1 MMSDA
6 GLKYLKVI
14 LPLKL
19 DWEPCYSYA
28 PADGAAVP
36 EIGSRVNVRFA
47 GRRYIGVVSGKD
59 IVPEIEASRIQRII
73 GVEDGIAPITEA
85 ELKLWRFVSD
95 YYMCT
100 VGEVC
105 KAAYPSLKNDGELVL
120 SRGRLR
126 NEERIRRKNEAL
138 AAKRERLEAMV
149 ERRKA
154 LYDKAVRPETKEK
167 YLAALTRAEEEL
179 RSLPLRID
187 SGAAVSGPEGA
198 MIGRLPSLSAA
209 QRNCLEEIGK
219 FFSSGTP
226 ALLHG
231 ATGSGKTEIYITL
244 AADPLAAG
252 KSVLYLIP
260 EIAVSRQ
267 LGNRLAEVF
276 GERLVQ
282 FHSRMTYSARSHAVE
297 KVRRGNCIVL
307 GTRSA
312 VFLPFIDLGLVIVDE
327 EHDNSYKQE
336 TPAPRY
342 NGRDTAM
349 MLARIHGA
357 SLVMGTATPSLESL
371 YNCRTGRLGKV
382 LLQER
387 YFGEDR
393 TEVEIVNTSE
403 ERRKRGMRG
412 SFSYRLIDRMK
423 EALGSGGQILL
434 LRSRKSYSPAVQCS
448 KCGRI
453 PRCPHCDVSL
463 SWHKDEGRLR
473 CRYCGWSEPFNAVCN
488 ACGGHFEPLGA
499 GTQRVEEEV
508 AELFPQA
515 RVARLDG
522 DLGQGGDEVV
532 RDFSQGRIDILVGT
546 QIVAKGFDF
555 ARLSLV
561 AVLQAD
567 SLLGFQDFRADE
579 KAWQLLEQ
587 FRGRGGRRGQKGLF
601 LIQTATPDHPVYK
614 YISSDHQDDSLSDAI
629 LSERYAFGYPPFSR
643 IVAVSVRD
651 RDEGSAAALAS
662 GLAAAIRNAFG
673 IRGLARS
680 KEDQVAVIGPYAP
693 GVDRVSDLYIRQIRV
708 SIMKNPALKSN
719 KSRLADIVEAYGK
732 ENSCSA
738 QLSLDVDPV

>member
-19 DWEPCYSYA
+19 DWEPCYSYI

-187 SGAAVSGPEGA
+187 SGAAVSGPEGTVT
-198 MIGRLPSLSAA
+198 GRLPSLSAA
-209 QRNCLEEIGK
+209 QRNCLEEIGN

-244 AADPLAAG
+244 AAGPLAAG

-282 FHSRMTYSARSHAVE
+282 FHSRMTSSARSHAVE
-297 KVRRGNCIVL
+297 KVRSGNCIVL

-488 ACGGHFEPLGA
+488 VCGGHFEPLGA

-522 DLGQGGDEVV
+522 DLGPGGDEVV

-587 FRGRGGRRGQKGLF
+587 FRGRGGRRGQKGCF
-601 LIQTATPDHPVYK
+601 LIQTATPDHPVYR

-673 IRGLARS
+673 IRGLVRS

>member
-19 DWEPCYSYA
+19 DWEPCYSYT

-36 EIGSRVNVRFA
+36 EVGSRVNVRFA

-59 IVPEIEASRIQRII
+59 IVPDIEASRIQRII

-167 YLAALTRAEEEL
+167 YLAALTRAEEDL
-179 RSLPLRID
+179 KSLPLRID
-187 SGAAVSGPEGA
+187 SAASVSGPEGA

-282 FHSRMTYSARSHAVE
+282 FHSRMTSSARSHAVE

-488 ACGGHFEPLGA
+488 ACGGHFEPLGV

-693 GVDRVSDLYIRQIRV
+693 GVDRVLDLYIRQIRV

>member
-19 DWEPCYSYA
+19 DWEPCYSYT

-36 EIGSRVNVRFA
+36 EVGSRVNVRFA

-167 YLAALTRAEEEL
+167 YLAALTRAEEDL
-179 RSLPLRID
+179 KSLPLRID
-187 SGAAVSGPEGA
+187 SAASVSGPEGA

-282 FHSRMTYSARSHAVE
+282 FHSRMTSSARSHAVE
-297 KVRRGNCIVL
+297 KVRSGNCIVL

-522 DLGQGGDEVV
+522 DLGPGGDEVV

-629 LSERYAFGYPPFSR
+629 LAERYAFGYPPFSR

>member
-19 DWEPCYSYA
+19 DWEPCYSYT

-36 EIGSRVNVRFA
+36 EVGSRVNVRFA

-59 IVPEIEASRIQRII
+59 IVPDIEASRIQRII
-73 GVEDGIAPITEA
+73 GVEDGIAPITED
-85 ELKLWRFVSD
+85 ELKLWHFVSD

-167 YLAALTRAEEEL
+167 YLAALTRAEEDL
-179 RSLPLRID
+179 KSLPLRID
-187 SGAAVSGPEGA
+187 SAASVSGPEGA

-282 FHSRMTYSARSHAVE
+282 FHSRMTSSARSHAVE

-488 ACGGHFEPLGA
+488 ACGGHFEPLGV

-522 DLGQGGDEVV
+522 DLGPGGDEVV

-587 FRGRGGRRGQKGLF
+587 FRGRGGRRGQKGCF
-601 LIQTATPDHPVYK
+601 LIQTATPDHPVYR

>member
-59 IVPEIEASRIQRII
+59 IVPDIEASRIQRII

-167 YLAALTRAEEEL
+167 YLAALTRAEEDL
-179 RSLPLRID
+179 KSLPLRID
-187 SGAAVSGPEGA
+187 SAASVSGPEGA

-282 FHSRMTYSARSHAVE
+282 FHSRMTSSARSHAVE

-488 ACGGHFEPLGA
+488 ACGGHFEPLGV

-515 RVARLDG
+515 KVARLDG
-522 DLGQGGDEVV
+522 DLGPGGDEVV

>member
-167 YLAALTRAEEEL
+167 YLAALTRAEEDL
-179 RSLPLRID
+179 KSLPLRID
-187 SGAAVSGPEGA
+187 SAASVSGPEGA

-282 FHSRMTYSARSHAVE
+282 FHSRMTSSARSHAVE

-488 ACGGHFEPLGA
+488 ACGGHFEPLGV

-522 DLGQGGDEVV
+522 DLGPGGDEVV

>member
-19 DWEPCYSYA
+19 DWEPCYSYT
-28 PADGAAVP
+28 PADGAAYP

-47 GRRYIGVVSGKD
+47 GRKYLGVVSGKD
-59 IVPEIEASRIQRII
+59 IVPDIEASRIQGII
-73 GVEDGIAPITEA
+73 SVEDGIAPITEA

-95 YYMCT
+95 YYLCT
-100 VGEVC
+100 VGEVY

-149 ERRKA
+149 ERRKV

-179 RSLPLRID
+179 KSLPLRID
-187 SGAAVSGPEGA
+187 SAASVSGPEGA
-198 MIGRLPSLSAA
+198 MTGRLPSLSAA
-209 QRNCLEEIGK
+209 QRNCLEEIGT

-244 AADPLAAG
+244 AADALDSG

-282 FHSRMTYSARSHAVE
+282 FHSRITSSARSHAVE
-297 KVRRGNCIVL
+297 KVRSGNCIVL

-488 ACGGHFEPLGA
+488 VCGGHFEPLGA

-515 RVARLDG
+515 MVARLDG
-522 DLGQGGDEVV
+522 DLGSGGDEVV

-546 QIVAKGFDF
+546 QIIAKGFDF

-601 LIQTATPDHPVYK
+601 LIQTATPDHPVYR

-673 IRGLARS
+673 IRGLVRS

>member
-187 SGAAVSGPEGA
+187 SGAAVSGPEGT
-198 MIGRLPSLSAA
+198 MTGRLPSLSAA

-260 EIAVSRQ
+260 EITVSRQ

-282 FHSRMTYSARSHAVE
+282 FHSRMTSSARSHAVE

-382 LLQER
+382 VLQER

-522 DLGQGGDEVV
+522 DLGPGGDEVV

-587 FRGRGGRRGQKGLF
+587 FRGRGGRRGQKGCF
-601 LIQTATPDHPVYK
+601 LIQTATPDHPVYR

-651 RDEGSAAALAS
+651 REPIRIWEAS
-662 GLAAAIRNAFG
+662 R
-673 IRGLARS
+673 
-680 KEDQVAVIGPYAP
+680 
-693 GVDRVSDLYIRQIRV
+693 
-708 SIMKNPALKSN
+708 
-719 KSRLADIVEAYGK
+719 EA
-732 ENSCSA
+732 SS
-738 QLSLDVDPV
+738 

>member
-28 PADGAAVP
+28 PADCAAVP

-167 YLAALTRAEEEL
+167 YLAALTRAEEDL
-179 RSLPLRID
+179 KSLPLRID
-187 SGAAVSGPEGA
+187 SAASVSGPEGA

-276 GERLVQ
+276 GEKLVQ
-282 FHSRMTYSARSHAVE
+282 FHSRMTSSARSHAVE
-297 KVRRGNCIVL
+297 KVRSGNCIVL

-522 DLGQGGDEVV
+522 DLGPGGDEVV

-587 FRGRGGRRGQKGLF
+587 FRGRGGRRGQKGCF
-601 LIQTATPDHPVYK
+601 LIQTATPDHPVYR

-651 RDEGSAAALAS
+651 RDEALRLPSRPDSPLPYAMHSVSGDWSAARKTRSLS
-662 GLAAAIRNAFG
+662 SDLML
-673 IRGLARS
+673 RGLTGFP
-680 KEDQVAVIGPYAP
+680 I
-693 GVDRVSDLYIRQIRV
+693 
-708 SIMKNPALKSN
+708 SISG
-719 KSRLADIVEAYGK
+719 RFG
-732 ENSCSA
+732 C
-738 QLSLDVDPV
+738 Q

>member
-19 DWEPCYSYA
+19 DWEPCYSYT

-36 EIGSRVNVRFA
+36 EVGSRVNVRFA

-59 IVPEIEASRIQRII
+59 IVPDIEASRIQRII

-187 SGAAVSGPEGA
+187 SGAAVSGPEGT
-198 MIGRLPSLSAA
+198 MTGRLPSLSAA

-282 FHSRMTYSARSHAVE
+282 FHSRMTSSARSHAVE

-382 LLQER
+382 VLRER
-387 YFGEDR
+387 YFGEER

-488 ACGGHFEPLGA
+488 ACGGHFEPLGV

-522 DLGQGGDEVV
+522 DLGPGGDEVV

-587 FRGRGGRRGQKGLF
+587 FRGRGGRRGQKGCF
-601 LIQTATPDHPVYK
+601 LIQTATPDHPVYR

-673 IRGLARS
+673 IRGLACS

>member
-167 YLAALTRAEEEL
+167 YLAALTRAEEDL
-179 RSLPLRID
+179 KSLPLRID
-187 SGAAVSGPEGA
+187 SAASVSGPEGA

-282 FHSRMTYSARSHAVE
+282 FHSRMTSSARSHAVE

-522 DLGQGGDEVV
+522 DLGPGGDEVV

-673 IRGLARS
+673 IRGLVRS
-680 KEDQVAVIGPYAP
+680 KEDQGAVIGPYAP

>member
-59 IVPEIEASRIQRII
+59 IVPDIEASRIQRII

-167 YLAALTRAEEEL
+167 CLAALTRAEEEL

-282 FHSRMTYSARSHAVE
+282 FHSRMTSSARSHAVE

-488 ACGGHFEPLGA
+488 VCGGHFEPLGA

-522 DLGQGGDEVV
+522 DLGPGGDEVV

-546 QIVAKGFDF
+546 QMVGEAVEC
-555 ARLSLV
+555 ARLSLG
-561 AVLQAD
+561 AVQRAD
-567 SLLGFQDFRADE
+567 PRLGFQEYGADE
-579 KAWQLLEQ
+579 KA
-587 FRGRGGRRGQKGLF
+587 
-601 LIQTATPDHPVYK
+601 
-614 YISSDHQDDSLSDAI
+614 
-629 LSERYAFGYPPFSR
+629 
-643 IVAVSVRD
+643 
-651 RDEGSAAALAS
+651 
-662 GLAAAIRNAFG
+662 
-673 IRGLARS
+673 
-680 KEDQVAVIGPYAP
+680 
-693 GVDRVSDLYIRQIRV
+693 
-708 SIMKNPALKSN
+708 
-719 KSRLADIVEAYGK
+719 
-732 ENSCSA
+732 
-738 QLSLDVDPV
+738 

>member
-1 MMSDA
+1 
-6 GLKYLKVI
+6 
-14 LPLKL
+14 
-19 DWEPCYSYA
+19 
-28 PADGAAVP
+28 
-36 EIGSRVNVRFA
+36 
-47 GRRYIGVVSGKD
+47 
-59 IVPEIEASRIQRII
+59 
-73 GVEDGIAPITEA
+73 
-85 ELKLWRFVSD
+85 
-95 YYMCT
+95 
-100 VGEVC
+100 
-105 KAAYPSLKNDGELVL
+105 
-120 SRGRLR
+120 
-126 NEERIRRKNEAL
+126 
-138 AAKRERLEAMV
+138 
-149 ERRKA
+149 
-154 LYDKAVRPETKEK
+154 
-167 YLAALTRAEEEL
+167 
-179 RSLPLRID
+179 
-187 SGAAVSGPEGA
+187 
-198 MIGRLPSLSAA
+198 
-209 QRNCLEEIGK
+209 
-219 FFSSGTP
+219 
-226 ALLHG
+226 
-231 ATGSGKTEIYITL
+231 
-244 AADPLAAG
+244 
-252 KSVLYLIP
+252 
-260 EIAVSRQ
+260 
-267 LGNRLAEVF
+267 
-276 GERLVQ
+276 
-282 FHSRMTYSARSHAVE
+282 
-297 KVRRGNCIVL
+297 
-307 GTRSA
+307 
-312 VFLPFIDLGLVIVDE
+312 
-327 EHDNSYKQE
+327 
-336 TPAPRY
+336 
-342 NGRDTAM
+342 
-349 MLARIHGA
+349 
-357 SLVMGTATPSLESL
+357 
-371 YNCRTGRLGKV
+371 
-382 LLQER
+382 
-387 YFGEDR
+387 
-393 TEVEIVNTSE
+393 
-403 ERRKRGMRG
+403 MRG

-522 DLGQGGDEVV
+522 DLGPGGDEVV

-587 FRGRGGRRGQKGLF
+587 FRGRGGRRGQKGCF
-601 LIQTATPDHPVYK
+601 LIQTATPDHPVYR

-673 IRGLARS
+673 IRGLVRS

>member
-154 LYDKAVRPETKEK
+154 LYDKAVRPEIKEK
-167 YLAALTRAEEEL
+167 YLAALTRAEEDL
-179 RSLPLRID
+179 KSLPLRID
-187 SGAAVSGPEGA
+187 SAASVSGPEGA

-282 FHSRMTYSARSHAVE
+282 FHSRMTSSARSHAVE

>member
-167 YLAALTRAEEEL
+167 YLAALTRAEEDL
-179 RSLPLRID
+179 KSLPLRID
-187 SGAAVSGPEGA
+187 SAASVSGPEGA

-282 FHSRMTYSARSHAVE
+282 FHSRMTSSARSHAVE

-488 ACGGHFEPLGA
+488 ACGGHFEPLGV

-522 DLGQGGDEVV
+522 DQGPGGDEVV

>member
-28 PADGAAVP
+28 PADCAAVP

-59 IVPEIEASRIQRII
+59 IVPDIEASRIQRII

-282 FHSRMTYSARSHAVE
+282 FHSRMTSSARSHAVE
-297 KVRRGNCIVL
+297 KVRSGNCIVL

-488 ACGGHFEPLGA
+488 ACGGHFEPLGV

-522 DLGQGGDEVV
+522 DLGPGGDEVV

-673 IRGLARS
+673 IRGLVRS

>member
-28 PADGAAVP
+28 PADCAAVP

-179 RSLPLRID
+179 KSLPLRID
-187 SGAAVSGPEGA
+187 SGAAVSGPEGT
-198 MIGRLPSLSAA
+198 MTGRLPSLSAA

-282 FHSRMTYSARSHAVE
+282 FHSRMTSSARSHAVE

-412 SFSYRLIDRMK
+412 SFSYKLIDRMK
-423 EALGSGGQILL
+423 ETLGSGGQILL

-488 ACGGHFEPLGA
+488 ACGGHFEPLGV

-522 DLGQGGDEVV
+522 DLGPGGDEVV

-587 FRGRGGRRGQKGLF
+587 FRGRGGRRGQKGCF
-601 LIQTATPDHPVYK
+601 LIQTATPDHPVYR

>member
-19 DWEPCYSYA
+19 DWEPCYSYT

-36 EIGSRVNVRFA
+36 EVGSRVNVRFA

-59 IVPEIEASRIQRII
+59 IVPDIEASRIQRII

-187 SGAAVSGPEGA
+187 SGAAVSGPEGT
-198 MIGRLPSLSAA
+198 MTGRLPSLSAA

-282 FHSRMTYSARSHAVE
+282 FHSRMTSSARSHAVE

-488 ACGGHFEPLGA
+488 ACGGHFEPLGV

-522 DLGQGGDEVV
+522 DLGPGGDEVV

>member
-19 DWEPCYSYA
+19 DWEPCYSYT

-36 EIGSRVNVRFA
+36 EVGSRVNVRFA

-59 IVPEIEASRIQRII
+59 IVPDIEASRIQRII

-167 YLAALTRAEEEL
+167 YLAALTRAEEDL
-179 RSLPLRID
+179 KSLPLRID
-187 SGAAVSGPEGA
+187 SAASVSGPEGA

-282 FHSRMTYSARSHAVE
+282 FHSRMTSSARSHAVE
-297 KVRRGNCIVL
+297 KVRSGNCIVL

-522 DLGQGGDEVV
+522 DLGPGGDEVV

>member
-120 SRGRLR
+120 SRCRLR

-167 YLAALTRAEEEL
+167 CLAALTRAEEEL

-282 FHSRMTYSARSHAVE
+282 FHSRMTSSARSHAVE
-297 KVRRGNCIVL
+297 KVRSGNCIVL

-693 GVDRVSDLYIRQIRV
+693 GIDRVSDLYIRQIRV

>member
-59 IVPEIEASRIQRII
+59 IVPDIEASRIQRII

-187 SGAAVSGPEGA
+187 SGAAVSGPEGTVT
-198 MIGRLPSLSAA
+198 GRLPSLSAA

-282 FHSRMTYSARSHAVE
+282 FHSRMTSSARSHAVE

-488 ACGGHFEPLGA
+488 ACGGHFEPLGV

-522 DLGQGGDEVV
+522 DLGPGGDEVV

>member
-19 DWEPCYSYA
+19 DWEPCYSYT

-36 EIGSRVNVRFA
+36 EVGSRVNVRFA

-59 IVPEIEASRIQRII
+59 IVPDIEASRIQRII

-120 SRGRLR
+120 SRDRLR

-282 FHSRMTYSARSHAVE
+282 FHSRMTSSARSHAVE
-297 KVRRGNCIVL
+297 KVRSGNCIVL

-336 TPAPRY
+336 TPAPKY

-522 DLGQGGDEVV
+522 DLGPGGDEVV

>member
-19 DWEPCYSYA
+19 DWEPCYSYT

-36 EIGSRVNVRFA
+36 EVGSRVNVRFA

-59 IVPEIEASRIQRII
+59 IVPDIEASRIQRII

-167 YLAALTRAEEEL
+167 YLAALTRAEEDL
-179 RSLPLRID
+179 KSLPLRID
-187 SGAAVSGPEGA
+187 SAASVSGPEGA

-282 FHSRMTYSARSHAVE
+282 FHSRMTSSARSHAVE

-488 ACGGHFEPLGA
+488 ACGGHFEPLGV

-522 DLGQGGDEVV
+522 DLGPGGDEVV

-587 FRGRGGRRGQKGLF
+587 FRGRGGRRGQKGCF
-601 LIQTATPDHPVYK
+601 LIQTATPDHPVYR

>member
-187 SGAAVSGPEGA
+187 SGAAVSGPEGTVT
-198 MIGRLPSLSAA
+198 GRLPSLSAA

-282 FHSRMTYSARSHAVE
+282 FHSRMTSSARSHAVE

-423 EALGSGGQILL
+423 ETLGSGGQILL

-522 DLGQGGDEVV
+522 DLGPGGDEVV

-587 FRGRGGRRGQKGLF
+587 FRGRGGRRGQKGCF
-601 LIQTATPDHPVYK
+601 LIQTATPDHPVYR

>member
-28 PADGAAVP
+28 PADGTAVP

-187 SGAAVSGPEGA
+187 SGAAVSGPEGTVT
-198 MIGRLPSLSAA
+198 GRLPSLSAA

-282 FHSRMTYSARSHAVE
+282 FHSRMTSSARSHAV
-297 KVRRGNCIVL
+297 VRSGNCIVL

-522 DLGQGGDEVV
+522 DLGPGGDEVV

-579 KAWQLLEQ
+579 KA
-587 FRGRGGRRGQKGLF
+587 
-601 LIQTATPDHPVYK
+601 
-614 YISSDHQDDSLSDAI
+614 
-629 LSERYAFGYPPFSR
+629 
-643 IVAVSVRD
+643 
-651 RDEGSAAALAS
+651 
-662 GLAAAIRNAFG
+662 
-673 IRGLARS
+673 
-680 KEDQVAVIGPYAP
+680 
-693 GVDRVSDLYIRQIRV
+693 
-708 SIMKNPALKSN
+708 
-719 KSRLADIVEAYGK
+719 
-732 ENSCSA
+732 
-738 QLSLDVDPV
+738 

>member
-28 PADGAAVP
+28 PADCAAVP

-179 RSLPLRID
+179 KSLPLRID
-187 SGAAVSGPEGA
+187 SGAAVSGPEGT
-198 MIGRLPSLSAA
+198 MTGRLPSLSAA

-244 AADPLAAG
+244 AAGPLAAG

-282 FHSRMTYSARSHAVE
+282 FHSRMTSSARSHAVE

-412 SFSYRLIDRMK
+412 SFSYKLIDRMK

-522 DLGQGGDEVV
+522 DLGPGGDEVV

-587 FRGRGGRRGQKGLF
+587 FRGRGGRRGQKGCF
-601 LIQTATPDHPVYK
+601 LIQTATPDHPVYR

>member
-28 PADGAAVP
+28 PADGTAVP

-187 SGAAVSGPEGA
+187 SGAAVSGPEGT
-198 MIGRLPSLSAA
+198 MTGRLPSLSAA

-282 FHSRMTYSARSHAVE
+282 FHSRMTSSARSHAVE

-403 ERRKRGMRG
+403 ERRKKGMRG

-522 DLGQGGDEVV
+522 DLGPGGDEVV

-587 FRGRGGRRGQKGLF
+587 FRGRGGRRGQKGCF
-601 LIQTATPDHPVYK
+601 LIQTATPDHPVYR

>member
-19 DWEPCYSYA
+19 DWEPCYSYT

-36 EIGSRVNVRFA
+36 EVGSRVNVRFA

-59 IVPEIEASRIQRII
+59 IVPDIEASRIQRII

-167 YLAALTRAEEEL
+167 YLAALTRAEEDL
-179 RSLPLRID
+179 KSLPLRID
-187 SGAAVSGPEGA
+187 SAASVSGPEGA

-282 FHSRMTYSARSHAVE
+282 FHSRMTSSARSHAVE

-488 ACGGHFEPLGA
+488 ACGGHFEPLGV

-522 DLGQGGDEVV
+522 DLGPGGDEVV

>member
-167 YLAALTRAEEEL
+167 YQAALTRAEEDL
-179 RSLPLRID
+179 KSLPLRID

-219 FFSSGTP
+219 FFSSGMP

-282 FHSRMTYSARSHAVE
+282 FHSRMTSSARSHAVE

-488 ACGGHFEPLGA
+488 ACGGHFEPLGV

-522 DLGQGGDEVV
+522 DLGPGGDEVV

-587 FRGRGGRRGQKGLF
+587 FRGRGGRRGQKGCF
-601 LIQTATPDHPVYK
+601 LIQTATPDHPVYR

-673 IRGLARS
+673 IRGLVRS

>member
-187 SGAAVSGPEGA
+187 SGAAVSGPEGT
-198 MIGRLPSLSAA
+198 MTGRLPSLSAA

-282 FHSRMTYSARSHAVE
+282 FHSRMTSSARSHAVE
-297 KVRRGNCIVL
+297 KVRSGNCIVL

-488 ACGGHFEPLGA
+488 VCGGHFEPLGA

-522 DLGQGGDEVV
+522 DLGPGGDEVV

-601 LIQTATPDHPVYK
+601 LIQTATPDHPVYR

-673 IRGLARS
+673 IRGLVRS

>member
-59 IVPEIEASRIQRII
+59 IVPDIEASRIQRII

-167 YLAALTRAEEEL
+167 YLAALTRAEEDL
-179 RSLPLRID
+179 KSLPLRID
-187 SGAAVSGPEGA
+187 SAASVSGPEGA

-282 FHSRMTYSARSHAVE
+282 FHSRMTSSARSHAVE
-297 KVRRGNCIVL
+297 KVRSGNCIVL

-522 DLGQGGDEVV
+522 DLGPGGDEVV

-587 FRGRGGRRGQKGLF
+587 FRGRGGRRGQKGCF
-601 LIQTATPDHPVYK
+601 LIQTATPDHPVYR

>member
-187 SGAAVSGPEGA
+187 SGAAVSGPEGT
-198 MIGRLPSLSAA
+198 MTGRLPSLSAA

-276 GERLVQ
+276 GEKLVQ
-282 FHSRMTYSARSHAVE
+282 FHSRMTSSARSHAVE
-297 KVRRGNCIVL
+297 KVRSGNCIVL

-499 GTQRVEEEV
+499 GTQRV
-508 AELFPQA
+508 
-515 RVARLDG
+515 
-522 DLGQGGDEVV
+522 
-532 RDFSQGRIDILVGT
+532 
-546 QIVAKGFDF
+546 
-555 ARLSLV
+555 
-561 AVLQAD
+561 
-567 SLLGFQDFRADE
+567 
-579 KAWQLLEQ
+579 
-587 FRGRGGRRGQKGLF
+587 
-601 LIQTATPDHPVYK
+601 
-614 YISSDHQDDSLSDAI
+614 
-629 LSERYAFGYPPFSR
+629 
-643 IVAVSVRD
+643 
-651 RDEGSAAALAS
+651 
-662 GLAAAIRNAFG
+662 
-673 IRGLARS
+673 
-680 KEDQVAVIGPYAP
+680 
-693 GVDRVSDLYIRQIRV
+693 
-708 SIMKNPALKSN
+708 
-719 KSRLADIVEAYGK
+719 
-732 ENSCSA
+732 
-738 QLSLDVDPV
+738 

>member
-282 FHSRMTYSARSHAVE
+282 FHSRMTSSARSHAVE

-522 DLGQGGDEVV
+522 DLGPGGDEVV

-601 LIQTATPDHPVYK
+601 LIQTATPDHPVYR

>member
-1 MMSDA
+1 M
-6 GLKYLKVI
+6 
-14 LPLKL
+14 
-19 DWEPCYSYA
+19 
-28 PADGAAVP
+28 
-36 EIGSRVNVRFA
+36 
-47 GRRYIGVVSGKD
+47 VSGKD

-105 KAAYPSLKNDGELVL
+105 KAAYPFLKNDGELVL

-187 SGAAVSGPEGA
+187 SGAAVSGPEGT
-198 MIGRLPSLSAA
+198 MTDRLPSLSAA

-282 FHSRMTYSARSHAVE
+282 FHSRMTSSARSHAVE
-297 KVRRGNCIVL
+297 KVRSGNCIVL

-522 DLGQGGDEVV
+522 DLGPGGDEVV

-680 KEDQVAVIGPYAP
+680 KEHQVAVIGPYAP

-708 SIMKNPALKSN
+708 SILKNPALTSN
-719 KSRLADIVEAYGK
+719 KSRLAEIVEAYGK
-732 ENSCSA
+732 ENSCWA
-738 QLSLDVDPV
+738 KLSLDVDPV

>member
-1 MMSDA
+1 M
-6 GLKYLKVI
+6 
-14 LPLKL
+14 
-19 DWEPCYSYA
+19 
-28 PADGAAVP
+28 
-36 EIGSRVNVRFA
+36 
-47 GRRYIGVVSGKD
+47 VSGKD

-187 SGAAVSGPEGA
+187 SGAAVSGPEGT
-198 MIGRLPSLSAA
+198 MTGRLPSLSAA

-282 FHSRMTYSARSHAVE
+282 FHSRMTSSARSHAVE
-297 KVRRGNCIVL
+297 KVRSGNCIVL

-423 EALGSGGQILL
+423 EALGNGEQILL

-522 DLGQGGDEVV
+522 DLGPGGDEVV

>member
-187 SGAAVSGPEGA
+187 SGAAVSGPEGT
-198 MIGRLPSLSAA
+198 MTGRLPSLSAA

-282 FHSRMTYSARSHAVE
+282 FHSRMTSSARSHAVE
-297 KVRRGNCIVL
+297 KVRSGNCIVL

-522 DLGQGGDEVV
+522 DLGPGGDEVV

-601 LIQTATPDHPVYK
+601 LIQTATPDQPVYK

-651 RDEGSAAALAS
+651 RDEGSADALAS
-662 GLAAAIRNAFG
+662 
-673 IRGLARS
+673 
-680 KEDQVAVIGPYAP
+680 
-693 GVDRVSDLYIRQIRV
+693 
-708 SIMKNPALKSN
+708 
-719 KSRLADIVEAYGK
+719 
-732 ENSCSA
+732 
-738 QLSLDVDPV
+738 

>member
-19 DWEPCYSYA
+19 DWEPCYSYT

-36 EIGSRVNVRFA
+36 EVGSRVNVRFA

-59 IVPEIEASRIQRII
+59 IVPDIEASRIQRII

-187 SGAAVSGPEGA
+187 SGAAVSGPEGT
-198 MIGRLPSLSAA
+198 MTGRLPSLSAA

-282 FHSRMTYSARSHAVE
+282 FHSRMTSSARSHAVE

-349 MLARIHGA
+349 MLARIHVA

-488 ACGGHFEPLGA
+488 ACGGHFEPLGV

-522 DLGQGGDEVV
+522 DLGPGGDEVV

>member
-154 LYDKAVRPETKEK
+154 LCDKAVRPETKEK

-187 SGAAVSGPEGA
+187 SGAAVSGPEGT
-198 MIGRLPSLSAA
+198 MTGRLPSLSAA

-282 FHSRMTYSARSHAVE
+282 FHSRMTSSARSHAVE
-297 KVRRGNCIVL
+297 KVRSGNCIVL

-488 ACGGHFEPLGA
+488 ACGGHFEPLGV

-522 DLGQGGDEVV
+522 DLGPGGDEVV

>member
-59 IVPEIEASRIQRII
+59 IVPEIEASKIQRII

-187 SGAAVSGPEGA
+187 SGAAVSGPEGT
-198 MIGRLPSLSAA
+198 MTGRLPSLSAA

-282 FHSRMTYSARSHAVE
+282 FHSRMTSSARSHAVE

-522 DLGQGGDEVV
+522 DLGPGGDEVV